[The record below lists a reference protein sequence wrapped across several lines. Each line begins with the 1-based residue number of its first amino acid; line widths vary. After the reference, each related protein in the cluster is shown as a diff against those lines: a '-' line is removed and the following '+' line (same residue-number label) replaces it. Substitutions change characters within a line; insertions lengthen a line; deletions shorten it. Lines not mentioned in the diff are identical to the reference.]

1 MATRA
6 ATFTSKIR
14 NLKEYHYKIT
24 NNVAPLPTGVDIA
37 NTLKYF
43 SQTLLSVLKDVPNIP
58 VESYGLRQRDSV
70 RLSIFPTLNYSGL
83 YQAVLSIL
91 DLVPIVQIGQ
101 LALGEAVL
109 NVLGWLVPFLEHDL
123 LDSLPYTVASTL
135 AIFPP
140 TLHKDTIDLLC
151 TSLLPMTLS
160 KETNSY
166 TKRKGDGEEKRG
178 SDINDDPTYASE
190 SAAAIITMVFQHTEN
205 GAFHSQILECFMSMK
220 KNVIKDVLSIIA
232 YGPPSAKSPAAH
244 LLFYYWPQ
252 LNPALTDRRGIH
264 YKYCAM
270 EFTAWPAI
278 LCQRKGCINEG
289 NCQAIKMCI
298 NPALAIH
305 SGDSPPPLYICSDCS
320 QALKK
325 EHGEYMVDLLMPMPH
340 VSSVCENKNCKFS
353 HNIAVCTC
361 FTIECASFNNNRP
374 IRYCSSCHERRHGN
388 SGSPNHIFHTSI
400 TDIWSCTPEVQRYL
414 MDAIV
419 SLLKEASPIGTKRM
433 VEMGEDLRRLADE
446 EEGFDVEDA
455 GERRLLSRYGI
466 WLLVELC
473 KPAEDIP
480 IEVLG
485 RLLGMLFQWFD
496 ATAYLPDDN
505 IGNALER
512 LKPEYIYN
520 WIQDVMKT
528 HFEVIV
534 SCLLPHPVEYS
545 RVGGF
550 WDTLCTRTTQ
560 IKEGLNCFFCL
571 VPYDVITFEI
581 WDYVMPYWLEAIRTE
596 VPDDELHELKVLL
609 SKAFDIDMCP
619 LPFTLIKMYNFVSER
634 FDDTSA
640 SVMEQALQWLQ
651 ILSSLDIVIPMH
663 QTLRM
668 FKCGVDK
675 ISTDPDSIDL
685 LHQDGVHGHAIL
697 TPGSPMHEHAA
708 PLSPERFPFI
718 PDPLELYEKESE
730 LVLPCFIMM
739 LDLCLKQMD
748 LQEAPQHLGIYN
760 ETSREVMALLS
771 CMVRKKWDGRHTCD
785 TDVKRVNCVFCQN
798 IALWHQL
805 AAQLME
811 HVCPRDPL
819 KIPNKEL
826 PKLDDLKH
834 QTITEAQNE
843 NIDQDDEKED
853 PVFDIL
859 SMPMYLQLYDALLES
874 LVNVSDVDALYAVLS
889 SMRYLILH
897 GECLNYTIN
906 QYTNFITFSF
916 RKRFIP
922 TLWKLLQTEHSQL
935 ATLCIPLLLH
945 CMTLPTGSQILW
957 ALVEQDFGHDDWR
970 ARFAAVEKVTMLAR
984 CLEPEV
990 IKNNHVIQTSLAH
1003 AFCHLIGSVEDINA
1017 AVAQRAIMF
1026 LETIRPAA
1034 LKCLVNCLE
1043 FQFDSVIEDRSLIL
1057 HRVQLLETA
1066 LKDVQI
1072 LSWEFF
1078 LNRFDTL
1085 SLEAQVDLESS
1096 GDIPYPTD
1104 LTSSDRHSEHFVRK
1118 LNRARFAL
1126 ARTDSVRSVSQ
1137 SMKGKPPYRR
1147 AISVPLH
1154 LITKGLNPPKFDQSY
1169 QAHST
1174 SKNKE
1179 HSVNTI
1185 FDKHSKS
1192 LLYKR
1197 LLLEK
1202 EKSCVRQ
1209 WSAPQF
1215 SLPRRMPSKLNL
1227 GNFGSSMFPGGQL
1240 REFTDEESNFAA
1252 LLQRAMDLEGVDR
1265 DTVYQLVSLLMT
1277 FMVHCNENEE
1287 SEEGAPHIDTKS
1299 QNIVLRHL
1307 NVLLG
1312 YNQTEKSF
1320 SVPPFKLRCSAV
1332 FNAFLSGVMYVL
1344 DRNFKLGY
1352 VILPITLLVL
1362 QYCPSPQRYAS
1373 DYQPPTYTLWYLEPH
1388 TRVSWLK
1395 SLLVILYKYQI
1406 STSPRS
1412 AIIQTLV
1419 QLVINTI
1426 DAQHH
1431 RCRKTE
1437 DGFQPPTPTV
1447 QRNFSKISV
1456 SDLENIQE
1464 TDTPPQS
1471 PSSQKQDNGDMSSV
1485 EVRSHPTGSVVHYF
1499 KQGHTDGAD
1508 SSEGIVSDSEGTPST
1523 TVIARK
1529 EGSRKMKGRQPR
1541 RLIEYSE
1548 PDSADDDSKD
1558 NTERSDAP
1566 LLSQKNKAPVSVDKK
1581 MAQQLRE
1588 FTVSSSSQPMAGPPT
1603 SQVNMAGPS
1612 HSVATSSSATTEGS
1626 REHGTTSDH
1635 SREGASDDTSDD
1647 SDKTQTSEG
1656 DSAGDVASEEH
1667 KDTLADKRVSPVLKP
1682 NFRQR
1687 RPRKTGLTTIDF
1699 QKKFPELR
1707 EEKHPTEETC
1717 PVSRP
1722 AGRKSRKAELLAK
1735 QQTTKKATA
1744 TRHGEN
1750 VMVERC
1756 SECNAVLEQYDDD
1769 TIGLCITN
1777 LATFVHREP
1786 GLATPKLLDM
1796 LQCAARIASGSHYS
1810 WQAESNVIIPGN
1822 CVSIARQFIRCVLHQ
1837 LAPNGIFPMLFQSNM
1852 EDPHFWKT
1860 MAAALLDFSDLP
1872 SHAPLQYLLEGLN
1885 ERKNLPQDTIMLLM
1899 NNISTYL
1906 NCVSLEGPL
1915 PMWTAILTHFDTF
1928 LRRLPTVLPNPCDM
1942 APIMK
1947 IITTLLKV
1955 YIIGNVRSI
1964 LEPFSKILSFAI
1976 QNCTFKLQ
1984 QLLDIC
1990 SLCNRALT
1998 RERDK
2003 MFLTRTVIYELVQAL
2018 KFKSSIPD
2026 ENLLLLVQFVVLDAG
2041 GTLSLYNATATETN
2055 TLYSSQSPSMVT
2067 TCAAEAMRQHL
2078 NDCLEFIADLHTI
2091 TKIKTNMKVA
2101 GASLNE
2107 DTLGSQLKSGI
2118 SQYLSL
2124 EITRGNGR
2132 DNRSITRYLPWL
2144 YHPPSAMQQGP
2155 KEFIDCIGH
2164 IRLMSWLLIGSLTH
2178 TAVTEG
2184 AAPISCLPIPLEAS
2198 CHISDHIMVIMTGFA
2213 EQSSASVL
2221 HMSSLFHAFI
2231 LCQLWTMYSE
2241 SAAALH
2247 SPGSEQHQVA
2257 SAMIMDF
2264 WARVTPGILQL
2275 LSHSK
2280 VLAEMVNLHFLGL
2293 MEALQ
2298 ECNSS
2303 VLAKLFPMWTSI
2315 LFAYHAQLPG
2325 HLQVRLQN
2333 CQNWEPPHPT
2343 KDQTSFNSSILLSWL
2358 KRIQFKLGQIEVQ
2371 SSAATQI
2378 YVV

>member
-14 NLKEYHYKIT
+14 NLKEYHYKIVT
-24 NNVAPLPTGVDIA
+24 NIAPLPTGVDIA

-58 VESYGLRQRDSV
+58 IENYGLRQKDSV

-91 DLVPIVQIGQ
+91 DLVPVVQIGQ

-123 LDSLPYTVASTL
+123 LDALPYTVASTL

-160 KETNSY
+160 ADVS
-166 TKRKGDGEEKRG
+166 EE
-178 SDINDDPTYASE
+178 PTYASE

-220 KNVIKDVLSIIA
+220 KNIIKDILSIIA
-232 YGPPSAKSPAAH
+232 YAPPTAKAPAAH

-252 LNPALTDRRGIH
+252 LNPTLSDRRGIH
-264 YKYCAM
+264 YKYSGI

-289 NCQAIKMCI
+289 NCQAVKMCI

-305 SGDSPPPLYICSDCS
+305 SGDTPPPLYICSDCTE
-320 QALKK
+320 ALKK
-325 EHGEYMVDLLMPMPH
+325 DHGEYMMDLLMPMPH
-340 VSSVCENKNCKFS
+340 VSSVCENKNCKS
-353 HNIAVCTC
+353 SQNIAICTC
-361 FTIECASFNNNRP
+361 FSIECASYNSNRP
-374 IRYCSSCHERRHGN
+374 VRYCSTCHERRHGN

-400 TDIWSCTPEVQRYL
+400 SDIWGCTPEVQRYL

-433 VEMGEDLRRLADE
+433 VEMGEDLRRMPDDDD
-446 EEGFDVEDA
+446 GFEVEDV
-455 GERRLLSRYGI
+455 GERKLLSRYGI

-473 KPAEDIP
+473 KPGEDIP

-512 LKPEYIYN
+512 LKPEYIYS
-520 WIQDVMKT
+520 WLQEVMKT

-571 VPYDVITFEI
+571 VPYDVISFEI

-596 VPDDELHELKVLL
+596 VPEDELHELKVLL

-619 LPFTLIKMYNFVSER
+619 LPFTLHKMYNFVSDR
-634 FDDTSA
+634 FNDTSA

-651 ILSSLDIVIPMH
+651 ILGSLDIVIPMH
-663 QTLRM
+663 QILKM
-668 FKCGVDK
+668 FKMGVEK
-675 ISTDPDSIDL
+675 ISTDVENSQPL
-685 LHQDGVHGHAIL
+685 QQEEGQGHSIL
-697 TPGSPMHEHAA
+697 TPGSPAREHAA
-708 PLSPERFPFI
+708 PLSPERFPFVS
-718 PDPLELYEKESE
+718 DPYDLYDKESE
-730 LVLPCFIMM
+730 LVLPCFVMM
-739 LDLCLKQMD
+739 LDLTLKQMD

-760 ETSREVMALLS
+760 ETSREVMSLLTG
-771 CMVRKKWDGRHTCD
+771 MLHKNWDGQHTCD
-785 TDVKRVNCVFCQN
+785 TDTKRVNCMFCQN

-819 KIPNKEL
+819 KIPNKDL
-826 PKLDDLKH
+826 PKLDDMKPH
-834 QTITEAQNE
+834 TRTESLNE
-843 NIDQDDEKED
+843 SVELDEEKEE
-853 PVFDIL
+853 PEFNIPA
-859 SMPMYLQLYDALLES
+859 MPMYLQLYDVLLES

-889 SMRYLILH
+889 SLRYLILH

-906 QYTNFITFSF
+906 QYTEFITISF

-945 CMTLPTGSQILW
+945 CITLPSGSHTLW
-957 ALVEQDFGHDDWR
+957 CLVEQDFGHDDWR
-970 ARFAAVEKVTMLAR
+970 ARFAAVEKVTMIAR

-990 IKNNHVIQTSLAH
+990 IRNNHIIQTSLAH
-1003 AFCHLIGSVEDINA
+1003 TFCHLIGAVEDINA
-1017 AVAQRAIMF
+1017 SVAQRAMMF

-1034 LKCLVNCLE
+1034 LKCLCSCLE

-1057 HRVQLLETA
+1057 HRIQVLENA
-1066 LKDVQI
+1066 LRDVLI
-1072 LSWEFF
+1072 LTWEFF

-1085 SLEAQVDLESS
+1085 SLEAQVDLENS

-1104 LTSSDRHSEHFVRK
+1104 LTSSDRHSEHFQRK
-1118 LNRARFAL
+1118 LNRAKFAL

-1147 AISVPLH
+1147 AVSVPLH
-1154 LITKGLNPPKFDQSY
+1154 LITKGVSPPKLNLAQHHQEPSETERK
-1169 QAHST
+1169 QRSLPH
-1174 SKNKE
+1174 
-1179 HSVNTI
+1179 I
-1185 FDKHSKS
+1185 FDKHSKTF
-1192 LLYKR
+1192 LYKR
-1197 LLLEK
+1197 LLMEK
-1202 EKSCVRQ
+1202 EKPCVRQ

-1215 SLPRRMPSKLNL
+1215 NLPRRMPSKLNL
-1227 GNFGSSMFPGGQL
+1227 GSFGASMFPGGQL

-1252 LLQRAMDLEGVDR
+1252 LLQRAMEGVDR

-1277 FMVHCNENEE
+1277 FMVQCNDHDDAEE
-1287 SEEGAPHIDTKS
+1287 RTDTKA

-1320 SVPPFKLRCSAV
+1320 SVPPFKLRSSAV

-1352 VILPITLLVL
+1352 VILSITLLVL

-1373 DYQPPTYTLWYLEPH
+1373 DNQPATYTLWYLEPH

-1412 AIIQTLV
+1412 AIIQSLV

-1431 RCRKTE
+1431 RCKKTE
-1437 DGFQPPTPTV
+1437 DGFPPPTPTV
-1447 QRNFSKISV
+1447 HRSKADLSKISV

-1471 PSSQKQDNGDMSSV
+1471 PSSQKQENGEMASV
-1485 EVRSHPTGSVVHYF
+1485 QVKPHATGGMVHYF
-1499 KQGHTDGAD
+1499 KHVHTDGAE
-1508 SSEGIVSDSEGTPST
+1508 SSEGITSDAEGTPPT
-1523 TVIARK
+1523 LGGIRK
-1529 EGSRKMKGRQPR
+1529 DGSRKQMKARQPR

-1558 NTERSDAP
+1558 LTERSDAP
-1566 LLSQKNKAPVSVDKK
+1566 LLSQKTKSPISVEKK
-1581 MAQQLRE
+1581 MAQQLQE
-1588 FTVSSSSQPMAGPPT
+1588 FSVSSSQPTVAG
-1603 SQVNMAGPS
+1603 G
-1612 HSVATSSSATTEGS
+1612 HSNPVVHGGATSSSATTEGS
-1626 REHGTTSDH
+1626 SGREHGTTSDH
-1635 SREGASDDTSDD
+1635 SREAASEGETSDD
-1647 SDKTQTSEG
+1647 SEKTQTSEG
-1656 DSAGDVASEEH
+1656 DSACDA
-1667 KDTLADKRVSPVLKP
+1667 TLEDSKGSDSVTEKRVSPVLKP

-1699 QKKFPELR
+1699 QRKFPELQ
-1707 EEKHPTEETC
+1707 EEKHPQEE
-1717 PVSRP
+1717 PSQAPRSSSR
-1722 AGRKSRKAELLAK
+1722 RSRKAELLAK
-1735 QQTTKKATA
+1735 QQSMKKVASV
-1744 TRHGEN
+1744 RYGEN

-1769 TIGLCITN
+1769 TIGLCITA
-1777 LATFVHREP
+1777 LATFIHREP
-1786 GLATPKLLDM
+1786 GLATPMLLDM
-1796 LQCAARIASGSHYS
+1796 LQCVARIASGSHYS

-1822 CVSIARQFIRCVLHQ
+1822 CVSIARQFLRCVLHQ
-1837 LAPNGIFPMLFQSNM
+1837 LAPNGIFPMVFQSNM

-1860 MAAALLDFSDLP
+1860 MAASLIDFSDLP

-1885 ERKNLPQDTIMLLM
+1885 ERKNLPQDSIMLLL
-1899 NNISTYL
+1899 NNMATYL
-1906 NCVSLEGPL
+1906 NCVSLESSL

-1928 LRRLPTVLPNPCDM
+1928 LRRLPLVLPNPCDM
-1942 APIMK
+1942 GPILK
-1947 IITTLLKV
+1947 IIITLLKV
-1955 YIIGNVRSI
+1955 YYIGNVRGI

-1976 QNCTFKLQ
+1976 QNCSFKLQ

-2003 MFLTRTVIYELVQAL
+2003 MFLTRTVIYELVQAI

-2026 ENLLLLVQFVVLDAG
+2026 ENLLMLMQFVVLDAG
-2041 GTLSLYNATATETN
+2041 GTLSLYNTSGSEAGS
-2055 TLYSSQSPSMVT
+2055 LYSTQSPSLIS
-2067 TCAAEAMRQHL
+2067 TCAAECMRQHL

-2091 TKIKTNMKVA
+2091 SKVKANMKVA

-2107 DTLGSQLKSGI
+2107 DTLGSQLKSGV
-2118 SQYLSL
+2118 SQYLAL

-2132 DNRSITRYLPWL
+2132 DNRAITRYLPWL

-2184 AAPISCLPIPLEAS
+2184 GAPISCLPLPLEAS
-2198 CHISDHIMVIMTGFA
+2198 CHIADHIMVIMTGFA

-2247 SPGSEQHQVA
+2247 SPGSEQHLMA

-2280 VLAEMVNLHFLGL
+2280 VLAEMVNLHFLSL

-2325 HLQVRLQN
+2325 HLQVRLQT

-2343 KDQTSFNSSILLSWL
+2343 KDQTSFNSAILLSWL

-2378 YVV
+2378 YIV

>member
-1 MATRA
+1 M
-6 ATFTSKIR
+6 
-14 NLKEYHYKIT
+14 
-24 NNVAPLPTGVDIA
+24 
-37 NTLKYF
+37 
-43 SQTLLSVLKDVPNIP
+43 P
-58 VESYGLRQRDSV
+58 VM
-70 RLSIFPTLNYSGL
+70 P
-83 YQAVLSIL
+83 
-91 DLVPIVQIGQ
+91 IGQ
-101 LALGEAVL
+101 LALGEAIL

-123 LDSLPYTVASTL
+123 LDTLPYTVASTL

-151 TSLLPMTLS
+151 TSLLPMTL
-160 KETNSY
+160 NSES
-166 TKRKGDGEEKRG
+166 GE
-178 SDINDDPTYASE
+178 DPTYASE

-220 KNVIKDVLSIIA
+220 KNIVKDILSIIA
-232 YGPPSAKSPAAH
+232 YGPPAAKAPAVH
-244 LLFYYWPQ
+244 LLFHYWPQ
-252 LNPALTDRRGIH
+252 LNPALSDRRGVH
-264 YKYCAM
+264 YKYS
-270 EFTAWPAI
+270 AWPAI

-289 NCQAIKMCI
+289 NCQAVKMCI

-305 SGDSPPPLYICSDCS
+305 SGDTPPPLYICSDCV

-325 EHGEYMVDLLMPMPH
+325 DHGDYMVDLLMPMPH
-340 VSSVCENKNCKFS
+340 VSSVCENKNCKS
-353 HNIAVCTC
+353 AHNIAMCTC
-361 FTIECASFNNNRP
+361 FTIECASYNSNRP
-374 IRYCSSCHERRHGN
+374 IRYCRTCHERRHGN
-388 SGSPNHIFHTSI
+388 SGSPNHIYHTSI
-400 TDIWSCTPEVQRYL
+400 ADIWSCTPEVQRYL

-419 SLLKEASPIGTKRM
+419 SLLKEASPIATKRM
-433 VEMGEDLRRLADE
+433 VEMGEDLRRLGEDE
-446 EEGFDVEDA
+446 VGFELEDA

-480 IEVLG
+480 YEVLG

-512 LKPEYIYN
+512 LKPEYIQT
-520 WIQDVMKT
+520 WLQEVMKT

-596 VPDDELHELKVLL
+596 VPEDELHELKVLL

-619 LPFTLIKMYNFVSER
+619 LPFTLNKMYNFVSDR

-640 SVMEQALQWLQ
+640 LVMEQALQWLQ

-663 QTLRM
+663 HILKM
-668 FKCGVDK
+668 FKCGVDR
-675 ISTDPDSIDL
+675 ISCDKDGSLMQPDEGGQGHSIL
-685 LHQDGVHGHAIL
+685 S
-697 TPGSPMHEHAA
+697 PGSPVREQAA
-708 PLSPERFPFI
+708 PLSPERFPVVADSYAFY
-718 PDPLELYEKESE
+718 DKESE

-748 LQEAPQHLGIYN
+748 LQESPKHLGIYN
-760 ETSREVMALLS
+760 ETSREVMSLLTG
-771 CMVRKKWDGRHTCD
+771 MLQKTWDGQHTCD
-785 TDVKRVNCVFCQN
+785 TETKRVNCVFCQN
-798 IALWHQL
+798 ISLWHQL

-819 KIPNKEL
+819 KIPSKDL
-826 PKLDDLKH
+826 PKLDEVKH
-834 QTITEAQNE
+834 QTITEAPNE
-843 NIDQDDEKED
+843 CLEQDEEDYD
-853 PVFDIL
+853 PVFDVAA
-859 SMPMYLQLYDALLES
+859 MPVYLQLFNALLQS
-874 LVNVSDVDALYAVLS
+874 LVQVSDVDALYGMLS
-889 SMRYLILH
+889 SLRYLILH
-897 GECLNYTIN
+897 GECLNYSIN
-906 QYTNFITFSF
+906 QYTDFITLGF
-916 RKRFIP
+916 RRRFIP

-935 ATLCIPLLLH
+935 STLCIPLMLH
-945 CMTLPTGSQILW
+945 CMTLPTGSHVLW
-957 ALVEQDFGHDDWR
+957 CLVEQDFGHDDWR
-970 ARFAAVEKVTMLAR
+970 ARYAAVEKVTVLAR
-984 CLEPEV
+984 CLEPEA
-990 IKNNHVIQTSLAH
+990 IRNNHVIQTSLTH
-1003 AFCHLIGSVEDINA
+1003 AFCHLIGSIEDINA

-1034 LKCLVNCLE
+1034 LKLLVCCLE

-1057 HRVQLLETA
+1057 HRVQLLDTI

-1078 LNRFDTL
+1078 LSRFDTL

-1096 GDIPYPTD
+1096 GDIPYPSEGTIAKAD
-1104 LTSSDRHSEHFVRK
+1104 LVSSDRHSEHFLRK

-1137 SMKGKPPYRR
+1137 SIKGKPPYRR

-1154 LITKGLNPPKFDQSY
+1154 LITKGLNPPK
-1169 QAHST
+1169 
-1174 SKNKE
+1174 
-1179 HSVNTI
+1179 
-1185 FDKHSKS
+1185 
-1192 LLYKR
+1192 
-1197 LLLEK
+1197 LEK

-1215 SLPRRMPSKLNL
+1215 SIPRRIPSKLNL
-1227 GNFGSSMFPGGQL
+1227 GNLGSSMFPGGQL

-1265 DTVYQLVSLLMT
+1265 DTVYQLVSLLMV
-1277 FMVHCNENEE
+1277 FMVNCAED
-1287 SEEGAPHIDTKS
+1287 EEGEERVDNKS

-1320 SVPPFKLRCSAV
+1320 SVPPFKLRSSAV
-1332 FNAFLSGVMYVL
+1332 FNAFLSGVMFVL
-1344 DRNFKLGY
+1344 DRNYKLGY

-1388 TRVSWLK
+1388 TRISWLK

-1419 QLVINTI
+1419 QLVINTV

-1431 RCRKTE
+1431 RCKKTE
-1437 DGFQPPTPTV
+1437 DGFPPPTPTV
-1447 QRNFSKISV
+1447 HRNFSKISV

-1471 PSSQKQDNGDMSSV
+1471 PSSQKQEGDLSSI
-1485 EVRSHPTGSVVHYF
+1485 EVKTQPSGSVVHYF
-1499 KQGHTDGAD
+1499 KQGQMEGAE
-1508 SSEGIVSDSEGTPST
+1508 SSEGIMSDIEGTPPTSGL
-1523 TVIARK
+1523 RK
-1529 EGSRKMKGRQPR
+1529 DGSRKMKPRQPR

-1548 PDSADDDSKD
+1548 PESADDDSRD
-1558 NTERSDAP
+1558 VTERSDAP
-1566 LLSQKNKAPVSVDKK
+1566 LLSQKPKSHLSVEKQ
-1581 MAQQLRE
+1581 MAHQLEE
-1588 FTVSSSSQPMAGPPT
+1588 FTVSSSGQAGSHTGPAASGPV
-1603 SQVNMAGPS
+1603 SAGGPS
-1612 HSVATSSSATTEGS
+1612 QGGANSSSVTTDS
-1626 REHGTTSDH
+1626 STRDHGTTSDH
-1635 SREGASDDTSDD
+1635 SRDGVSDGDTSDD
-1647 SDKTQTSEG
+1647 SDKTQTSDNE
-1656 DSAGDVASEEH
+1656 SAGETTAAENKHITESGAAAE
-1667 KDTLADKRVSPVLKP
+1667 KKASPVLKP

-1707 EEKHPTEETC
+1707 EDKHSHTEAAQT
-1717 PVSRP
+1717 PRS
-1722 AGRKSRKAELLAK
+1722 AGRRSRRAELLAK
-1735 QQTTKKATA
+1735 QQTAKKTP
-1744 TRHGEN
+1744 TVRHGEN
-1750 VMVERC
+1750 ILVERC

-1769 TIGLCITN
+1769 TLGLCITA
-1777 LATFVHREP
+1777 LATFIHREP
-1786 GLATPKLLDM
+1786 GLATPMLLDM
-1796 LQCAARIASGSHYS
+1796 LQCVSRIASGSHYS

-1822 CVSIARQFIRCVLHQ
+1822 CVSIARQFLRCVLHQ

-1852 EDPHFWKT
+1852 EDPYFWKT
-1860 MAAALLDFSDLP
+1860 MAAALMDFSDLP
-1872 SHAPLQYLLEGLN
+1872 SHAPLLHLLEGLN
-1885 ERKNLPQDTIMLLM
+1885 ERKNLPQDTIMLLL
-1899 NNISTYL
+1899 NNVATYL
-1906 NCVSLEGPL
+1906 NCISLETSL
-1915 PMWTAILTHFDTF
+1915 PMWTTILTQFDNF
-1928 LRRLPTVLPNPCDM
+1928 LRRLPSVLPNPCDM
-1942 APIMK
+1942 TSIMK
-1947 IITTLLKV
+1947 IVITLLKV
-1955 YIIGNVRSI
+1955 YVIGNVRSI

-1976 QNCTFKLQ
+1976 QNCSFKLQ

-1990 SLCNRALT
+1990 SLCNRALS

-2003 MFLTRTVIYELVQAL
+2003 MFLTRTVIYELVQAVR
-2018 KFKSSIPD
+2018 FKSSIPD

-2041 GTLSLYNATATETN
+2041 GTLSLYNSTTTEAC
-2055 TLYSSQSPSMVT
+2055 TLYSTQSPSMVT

-2078 NDCLEFIADLHTI
+2078 TDCMEFIADLHTI
-2091 TKIKTNMKVA
+2091 TKIKANMKVA

-2118 SQYLSL
+2118 SQYLAL

-2132 DNRSITRYLPWL
+2132 DNRAITRYLPWL

-2198 CHISDHIMVIMTGFA
+2198 CHIADHIMVIMTGFA
-2213 EQSSASVL
+2213 EQSNASVL

-2247 SPGSEQHQVA
+2247 HPGSEQHSVA

-2378 YVV
+2378 YIV